1 MYKKNVSIIKS
12 TGDIVPFYPDK
23 LKRSLQRS
31 GASELQAEN
40 IIEQIQGSL
49 YEGITTKKI
58 YQQAYRLLRGSSRP
72 LAAKYKLKRAITELG
87 PTGFPFEKYIAAIF
101 EKQGYH
107 VETGVIA
114 EGHCVKHEID
124 VIAKRNNEHLMI
136 ECKFH
141 HSPGTVCDVKI
152 PLYIHSRFLD
162 VREGLTKLAGHNN
175 IQHQAW
181 VVTNTRFTSDAIQ
194 YGICAGLNL
203 LGWDYPADK
212 SLNKMIDESGL
223 YPLTCLTSLSA
234 NEKQVLLNNRIV
246 LCKEIYNNE
255 RVLPQA
261 GIITARINTILA
273 EVRQLCKT
281 QDH

>member
-1 MYKKNVSIIKS
+1 MKKYKNVSIIKS

-23 LKRSLQRS
+23 LKRSLLKS
-31 GASELQAEN
+31 GASEQQAEN
-40 IIEQIQGSL
+40 IIRQVQENL

-58 YQQAYRLLRGSSRP
+58 YQQAFQLLRGSSKP

-101 EKQGYH
+101 EKQGYN

-124 VIAKRNNEHLMI
+124 VIAKRDNEFLMI

-141 HSPGTVCDVKI
+141 HSPGIVCDVKI

-162 VREGLTKLAGHNN
+162 VKEGLIKLAGHNN
-175 IQHQAW
+175 NQYEVW

-194 YGICAGLNL
+194 YGVCMGMNL
-203 LGWDYPADK
+203 LGWDYPAEK
-212 SLNKMIDESGL
+212 SLNKLIDESGL
-223 YPLTCLTSLSA
+223 YPVTTLITLSA
-234 NEKQVLLNNRIV
+234 NEKQILLNNRVV
-246 LCKEIYNNE
+246 LCKNILGNE
-255 RVLPQA
+255 KVLEQA
-261 GIITARINTILA
+261 GISSGRINTIIS
-273 EVRQLCKT
+273 EVRQLCGS
-281 QDH
+281 